1 MSAHDAIH
9 QGQTVQELIEHAR
22 MAVSGHRLS
31 EAAELLEHALTVD
44 FDHPDLVVSLKYVR
58 FWMDR
63 TSLLE
68 QIGSAFEQGEFL
80 LAQWH
85 NFLQFIER
93 VGEASEPWMASVRYH
108 VFGSALGYYRDVA
121 EQTGSVDPELLLRL
135 GRCEKALGHYDAALT
150 ALERAGKARR
160 EDAQILVELADCYAL
175 TGEAVR
181 AKAFF
186 REAFFIS
193 PQRIDVSSLESQMI
207 CRLIAKV
214 REEGLG
220 GADLAEWVPV
230 YGVLYGVFSVKREL
244 RAIEYGKLRQSI
256 YALEREI
263 HEIRDPEAVDSA
275 KKARLINRYFWLID
289 HYSSTGEERSKI
301 DEVLLKIR
309 ELSMKIY
316 QRYTN

>member
-9 QGQTVQELIEHAR
+9 QGQTVQDLIENAR
-22 MAVSGHRLS
+22 AAVSEHRLV

-58 FWMDR
+58 FWIDR
-63 TSLLE
+63 LSLLE
-68 QIGSAFEQGEFL
+68 QIGSALEQGEFL
-80 LAQWH
+80 LSQWQ
-85 NFLQFIER
+85 NFLHFVDR
-93 VGEASEPWMASVRYH
+93 VGEASEPWMAAVRAH
-108 VFGSALGYYRDVA
+108 VFGAALVNYQSVA
-121 EQTGSVDPELLLRL
+121 EQAGSADTELLLRL
-135 GRCEKALGHYDAALT
+135 GRCEKALGHYDSALS
-150 ALERAGKARR
+150 ALERAGKVRR
-160 EDAQILVELADCYAL
+160 EDAQILAELADCYAL
-175 TGEAVR
+175 TGEAVK

-193 PQRIDVSSLESQMI
+193 PQRINISSLESQMI
-207 CRLIAKV
+207 CRLIEKV
-214 REEGLG
+214 REEGLE
-220 GADLAEWVPV
+220 GAELAEWVPV

-263 HEIRDPEAVDSA
+263 HEVKDPATIDGS

-289 HYSSTGEERSKI
+289 HYSNTGEERSKI
-301 DEVLLKIR
+301 DEILLKIR

>member
-9 QGQTVQELIEHAR
+9 QGQTVHDLIERAR
-22 MAVSGHRLS
+22 TAVCEHRLAD
-31 EAAELLEHALTVD
+31 AAVHLEQALTVD

-63 TSLLE
+63 TALLE
-68 QIGSAFEQGEFL
+68 QIGSAFEQGDFL

-85 NFLQFIER
+85 NFLQFVDR
-93 VGEASEPWMASVRYH
+93 VGEASEPWMAAVRIH
-108 VFGSALGYYRDVA
+108 VFQAALGYYQTVA
-121 EQTGSVDPELLLRL
+121 EQAGTADAELLLRL
-135 GRCEKALGHYDAALT
+135 GRCEKALGHYDSALLV
-150 ALERAGKARR
+150 LERAGKARR
-160 EDAQILVELADCYAL
+160 EDAQILAELADCYAL
-175 TGEAVR
+175 TGESVR

-193 PQRIDVSSLESQMI
+193 PQRIDLASLESQMI
-207 CRLIAKV
+207 CRLIEKV
-214 REEGLG
+214 REEGLE

-263 HEIRDPEAVDSA
+263 HEVRDSSTVDGA

-289 HYSSTGEERSKI
+289 HYSNTGEERSKI